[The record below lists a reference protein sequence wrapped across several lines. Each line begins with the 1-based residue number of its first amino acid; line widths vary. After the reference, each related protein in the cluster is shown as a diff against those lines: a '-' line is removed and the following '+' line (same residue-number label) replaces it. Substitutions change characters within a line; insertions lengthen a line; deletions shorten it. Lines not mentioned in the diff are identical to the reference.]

1 MYRINNMF
9 NKADNDIRSND
20 PAKTKVD
27 WSKVGE
33 ELSIEKQLSLYN
45 VQFHTSIRGKSIRDK
60 KFVNKFVYAFDREDA
75 IRLITKKY
83 ENFISDI
90 NNIYCQKVDIKHGM
104 MFSI

>member
-1 MYRINNMF
+1 MFQIENMF

-20 PAKTKVD
+20 PSKVKMD

-33 ELSIEKQLSLYN
+33 ELSIEKHLSLYN
-45 VQFHTSIRGKSIRDK
+45 VQFQIQTPTKSK
-60 KFVNKFVYAFDREDA
+60 LVNKFVYAFNREDA

-83 ENFISDI
+83 ENFISDT
-90 NNIYCQKVDIKHGM
+90 NNIYCQKVDIQHGM